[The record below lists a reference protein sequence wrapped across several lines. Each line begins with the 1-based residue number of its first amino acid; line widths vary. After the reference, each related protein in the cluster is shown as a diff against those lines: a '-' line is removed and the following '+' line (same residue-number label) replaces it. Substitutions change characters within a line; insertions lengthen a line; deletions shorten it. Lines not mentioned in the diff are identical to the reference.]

1 MADCLKQTV
10 SGKIM
15 DSTALLK
22 QALNLYQQG
31 EVNQAIQI
39 WQSIERED
47 SPEAYAKAQF
57 YLGVALGEQGD
68 IKGAIEAY
76 CNVQREDSPK
86 NYAKAQVNLGNTLR
100 EQGDIEGAIEAY
112 CNVQREDSP
121 EAYAKAQLI
130 LGIALGKQAD
140 IKGAIEAYCNVQR
153 EDSPEAYAHAQLIL
167 GITLEEQGDIK
178 GAIETYCNVQREDTP
193 ETYAKAQVNLGN
205 TLGKQ
210 GDIKGAIRAYRN
222 VQREDSPEVY
232 AKAQVNLGITLGEQG
247 DVEGAIKAFQNS
259 KTHHYYKAESYIKIL
274 TCPKDTHENLQAIFN
289 NTANLLQKLH
299 IKSDNT
305 YEQKVAHYTKATVAK
320 LLIQG
325 DDKNPPSSFRLNS
338 IKNVNDPTEGLVL
351 GEYLQNQSKPQQAL
365 VNEIFTDDENT
376 NVFISCF
383 TFNHDSLNQFRLYG
397 KEDNKEASGVSLVFK
412 PEFFNHTAKFGFMS
426 QALKLNELDNP
437 KEHSNKSETPNK
449 TQSIEQQAL
458 YRCIY
463 IDPKSGYLRLA
474 QRNKITFY
482 REAQYGGQDPS
493 EAQKN
498 YTDYK
503 EKYIEA
509 EEKEVEDTLI
519 EITKQIEEI
528 LQSSTKEILEA
539 IGFILLP
546 LRYLIKHTAF
556 QEEQECRMIYI
567 TDLND
572 EKICEDWHNK
582 NLYINYDVEVKN
594 MVDKIY
600 LSPGAYVY
608 ADFFRRMLPKN
619 QDNKERVRRSDNPF
633 RC

>member
-1 MADCLKQTV
+1 MISKR
-10 SGKIM
+10 
-15 DSTALLK
+15 
-22 QALNLYQQG
+22 
-31 EVNQAIQI
+31 
-39 WQSIERED
+39 QSKLI
-47 SPEAYAKAQF
+47 
-57 YLGVALGEQGD
+57 G
-68 IKGAIEAY
+68 
-76 CNVQREDSPK
+76 
-86 NYAKAQVNLGNTLR
+86 
-100 EQGDIEGAIEAY
+100 
-112 CNVQREDSP
+112 NVQREDSP
-121 EAYAKAQLI
+121 EVYAQAQFR
-130 LGIALGKQAD
+130 LGFAL
-140 IKGAIEAYCNVQR
+140 
-153 EDSPEAYAHAQLIL
+153 S
-167 GITLEEQGDIK
+167 EQGDVEGK
-178 GAIETYCNVQREDTP
+178 IE
-193 ETYAKAQVNLGN
+193 
-205 TLGKQ
+205 
-210 GDIKGAIRAYRN
+210 AYRN
-222 VQREDSPEVY
+222 VQREDSPEFYTNAQFNLGVTFAQQGDIQGMIEAYSNIKREDCSAAY
-232 AKAQVNLGITLGEQG
+232 AQSQVNLGLALNHQDNVKGALQAYQNVQQEDSPEVYAQAQLCLATTLENQG
-247 DVEGAIKAFQNS
+247 NIKKAIEAFQNS
-259 KTHHYYKAESYIKIL
+259 KTHHYYIAESHIKIFN
-274 TCPKDTHENLQAIFN
+274 CPKYHHKNLKAIFD
-289 NTANLLQKLH
+289 NTAKLLQKLQ
-299 IKSDNT
+299 INNTNT

-325 DDKNPPSSFRLNS
+325 DDKNSPSSFRLNS

-365 VNEIFTDDENT
+365 INKIFTNDENT

-412 PEFFNHTAKFGFMS
+412 PEFFDHTTEFGFMG

-449 TQSIEQQAL
+449 IQPLQKQAL

-474 QRNKITFY
+474 QRDEITFY
-482 REAQYGGQDPS
+482 KQSQYKKQTPYQIKVGS
-493 EAQKN
+493 NRHK
-498 YTDYK
+498 
-503 EKYIEA
+503 
-509 EEKEVEDTLI
+509 
-519 EITKQIEEI
+519 KQISQTQKEIQEI
-528 LQSSTKEILEA
+528 LQKLLNNINKVNERLTKKNQRILTKT

-546 LRYLIKHTAF
+546 LRYLIKHAAF

-619 QDNKERVRRSDNPF
+619 KDNKERVRRSDNPF